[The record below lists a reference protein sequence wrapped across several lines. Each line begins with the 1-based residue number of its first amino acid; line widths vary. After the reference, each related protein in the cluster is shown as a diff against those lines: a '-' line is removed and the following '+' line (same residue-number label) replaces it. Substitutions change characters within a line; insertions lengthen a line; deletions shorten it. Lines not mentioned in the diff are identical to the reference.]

1 MNNFILALNF
11 ITAMLAAVKQMIAT
25 LDEAMP
31 DGTPGQA
38 KLDVVKG
45 WVDQAIAAEQRYAPA
60 AQTIWS
66 LLVPLISAIVAARKA
81 QANAVTKAG

>member
-11 ITAMLAAVKQMIAT
+11 ISAMLSAVKQMIAT
-25 LDEAMP
+25 LDDAMP

-45 WVDQAIAAEQRYAPA
+45 WVDQAISAEERYAPA

-81 QANAVTKAG
+81 QAAKAG